1 MFKIFKKYRRL
12 KYGISEK
19 KHGKIE
25 LGDVAFLER
34 KNFHA
39 YFKKIKIDPRKT
51 VSALQSHSNRV
62 AVVNQNSLTHSVVN
76 VDALVCEHPDIFLT
90 ITVADC
96 LPIYFFDPRL
106 NKIALSHSGWR
117 GSVKN
122 IVFETV
128 KAMRSNPKD
137 LLVAVGPGIGACH
150 FEIQSDVLK
159 NFSSYPEFVIKKNKK
174 IFVNLRK
181 IILKQ
186 LRILG
191 TPKENVEIS
200 KECTYCLPDRYFS
213 YRRDKP
219 KVTEAMV
226 AYIGLTSRSRFSL
239 GPDATTD

>member
-1 MFKIFKKYRRL
+1 MFKIFNKFKQL
-12 KYGISEK
+12 KYGMSEK

-25 LGDVAFLER
+25 LGNVAFSKR
-34 KNFHA
+34 KNFQT
-39 YFKKIKIDPRKT
+39 YFKSIKIDPKKT
-51 VSALQSHSNRV
+51 VSAAQSHSNRV
-62 AVVNQNSLTHSVVN
+62 AVVNRDTLTQSVVN
-76 VDALVCEHPDIFLT
+76 VDALVCAQANIFLS

-96 LPIYFFDPRL
+96 LPIYFFDPHQ

-128 KAMRSNPKD
+128 KAMQSNPKN

-150 FEIQSDVLK
+150 FEIKSGVLEK
-159 NFSSYPEFVIKKNKK
+159 FNAYPASVISNNRKTFVD
-174 IFVNLRK
+174 LRK
-181 IILKQ
+181 IISEQLK
-186 LRILG
+186 ILG
-191 TPKENVEIS
+191 TPKENIEVS

-226 AYIGLTSRSRFSL
+226 AYIGLI
-239 GPDATTD
+239 